1 MTHTEMKNRNNYT
14 GPLIVKTITVIAFI
28 MMVVF
33 GHGQDQ
39 GYLTWKGTINQV
51 LDQNQNLASAEVNLE
66 AAEAN
71 IAIARANYLPGLN
84 LLGSVSQSKTATFS
98 QTAGVIP
105 SSSALAGASLSQMIY
120 NEKKVA
126 NIKIQKYLY
135 ASEEEQ
141 FRNLRYNIISGAGMS
156 YVSLLFAID
165 LLSVQQENFKIT
177 EHNLRAA
184 KDRFE
189 VGSTNKQEVLRWQT
203 QLFADRQT
211 IESQKAMV
219 IIQQGGL
226 NQLLNK
232 PIETK
237 NQLEKLTLENDG
249 FVFSSNMVSV
259 SVRDEMK
266 AKIIR
271 DFFVQLGL
279 ANSPVLAGIDQQ
291 LLAQTRQVQANKR
304 WAIPN
309 FNASASADAKFD
321 LNPEDDGIPD
331 EDVGFWKVGLTMYLP
346 LLDGGAN
353 VNKVKQSKLQMSALE
368 LHKNDIRTSLEQSIR
383 ASVAVVIGDFLNIG
397 YANEQAQAANMNFEL
412 VDDAYMVGES
422 SLLDL
427 LDAQNQKLAANI
439 ASRVALY
446 TFFNDLLAAELA
458 IGYFPFLQP
467 KEEVEALINQLEL
480 RLVELK

>member
-1 MTHTEMKNRNNYT
+1 MKQTEMKNIIISLGSLNT
-14 GPLIVKTITVIAFI
+14 KAIIIVSMLA
-28 MMVVF
+28 VVNLN
-33 GHGQDQ
+33 GQDQ
-39 GYLTWKGTINQV
+39 NYLTWKGTINQV
-51 LDQNQNLASAEVNLE
+51 LEQNPNLASAEVNLE

-105 SSSALAGASLSQMIY
+105 SSAALAGASLSQMIY
-120 NEKKVA
+120 NENKVA

-135 ASEEEQ
+135 ANQEEQ
-141 FRNLRYNIISGAGMS
+141 FRNLRYNIISGTGMS
-156 YVSLLFAID
+156 YVALLFAND

-177 EHNLRAA
+177 QHNLKAA

-189 VGSTNKQEVLRWQT
+189 VGSTNKQEVLRWQA
-203 QLFADRQT
+203 QLYADRQT

-219 IIQQGGL
+219 IIRQGGL

-249 FVFSSNMVSV
+249 FVFSSNMVAFSV
-259 SVRDEMK
+259 SDESK
-266 AKIIR
+266 AMIIR
-271 DFFVQLGL
+271 DFFVELGL

-321 LNPEDDGIPD
+321 LNPEEGEVND
-331 EDVGFWKVGLTMYLP
+331 EDVGFWKFGVTMFVP
-346 LLDGGAN
+346 LIDGGAN
-353 VNKVKQSKLQMSALE
+353 INKIKQSKLQMSALE
-368 LHKNDIRTSLEQSIR
+368 LHKNDLETSLEQSIR
-383 ASVAVVIGDFLNIG
+383 ASLAVVIGDFQNIG
-397 YANEQAQAANMNFEL
+397 FAKEQSDAADMNYEL
-412 VDDAYMVGES
+412 VNDAYMVGES

-446 TFFNDLLAAELA
+446 TFFNDLLAVELA

-467 KEEVEALINQLEL
+467 KEEVDALINKLEL
-480 RLVELK
+480 RLIDMK